1 MPTHTTASPSI
12 PLTGSLRFASIRRA
26 LSRGRALNFSKH
38 LQRVRDV
45 GVGLKKAFA
54 VGPPQEPLNPEDDAL
69 LQRMAT
75 VVVRRGMA
83 RPTVLFLETLGP
95 MNFLGSQALHFLKP
109 IIDLVCEARELEQA
123 ARLLE
128 RRDALPRLIE
138 LIEAKEDQPAG
149 G

>member
-1 MPTHTTASPSI
+1 
-12 PLTGSLRFASIRRA
+12 
-26 LSRGRALNFSKH
+26 
-38 LQRVRDV
+38 
-45 GVGLKKAFA
+45 
-54 VGPPQEPLNPEDDAL
+54 
-69 LQRMAT
+69 MAT